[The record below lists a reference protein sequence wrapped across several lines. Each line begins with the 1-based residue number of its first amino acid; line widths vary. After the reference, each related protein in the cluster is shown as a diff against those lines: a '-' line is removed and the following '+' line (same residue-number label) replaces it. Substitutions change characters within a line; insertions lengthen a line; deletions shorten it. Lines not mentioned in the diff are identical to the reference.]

1 MNYPA
6 GSSRRKTGNVA
17 RIVAIIFVG
26 LGVLLGAAALV
37 TNTLVDQSWAER
49 SEKAS
54 GSVVDLRE
62 SFRTR
67 SGDSPNI
74 RERRYCPI
82 VEYTVDG
89 ATHRLD
95 SRVCSTSRPEIGDA
109 VTVRYNPG
117 NPGDAAL
124 DSWIGRWLAV
134 VILGGM
140 GALFLAIGVLSF
152 VVSRAKRSATGAAGP
167 ESSRQGD
174 FGR

>member
-1 MNYPA
+1 MA
-6 GSSRRKTGNVA
+6 
-17 RIVAIIFVG
+17 IVFVV

-49 SEKAS
+49 SEKVS

-67 SGDSPNI
+67 SGDSPSI

-89 ATHRLD
+89 ARHRLE
-95 SRVCSTSRPEIGDA
+95 SRVCSTSRPEIGEA

-117 NPGDAAL
+117 NPGDAAV

-140 GALFLAIGVLSF
+140 GAFFLAIGGLTF
-152 VVSRAKRSATGAAGP
+152 VVSRAKRGATGGIGY
-167 ESSRQGD
+167 ESSHQGD
-174 FGR
+174 YWR